1 MAEAVL
7 LQPWLRVKRAFAG
20 SAIARFFAWWL
31 GELRQ
36 WVPAG
41 LRDAVVDRR
50 DVLRVALAPE
60 GITIARA
67 ADAEPELVVPTEL
80 DAPVQ
85 QTEIARHLARYEVR
99 PKLVY
104 VLPAARLLARRL
116 TLPLAAEENLRQVL
130 GFELDRQ
137 TPFRA
142 DQVYFDQRIAARD
155 PIAKQMQVELAI
167 TTRAA
172 LDADLDRLAAAGV
185 ELDAVDGPAPNGE
198 LLGMN
203 LAPPERRAQ
212 RRDLRLR
219 LNLALAAGVI
229 VLLGVVMAQ
238 SLSNREEA
246 LEKLSREVEKAKRDA
261 HAVAEL
267 RRTLI
272 DTVEGAN
279 FLNDRRQSKPVV
291 IELMRDINQR
301 LPDDTY
307 LQRFTLTNA
316 EVQIQG
322 LSSDASKL
330 VPLLQQSELIEAPAV
345 EGAIMPD
352 ATKKKEMF
360 VIKAKPKV
368 KTPGKPAA
376 PKSEE
381 AADGADAKS

>member
-20 SAIARFFAWWL
+20 SALARFFAWWIA
-31 GELRQ
+31 ELRH
-36 WVPAG
+36 WVPAR

-50 DVLRVALAPE
+50 DVLRITLAPAGLE
-60 GITIARA
+60 IARGA
-67 ADAEPELVVPTEL
+67 SAEPELVVPAEL
-80 DAPVQ
+80 EPAIQ

-104 VLPAARLLARRL
+104 VLPAARVLARRL
-116 TLPLAAEENLRQVL
+116 TLPLAAEDNLRQVL

-142 DQVYFDQRIAARD
+142 DQVYFDQRIASRDVAAR
-155 PIAKQMQVELAI
+155 QLQVDLAL

-172 LDADLDRLAAAGV
+172 LDADLDRLKAAGV

-203 LAPPERRAQ
+203 LAPPERRAK

-219 LNLALAAGVI
+219 LNLALGAIVI
-229 VLLGVVMAQ
+229 ALIGVVMAQ
-238 SLSNREEA
+238 SVSSREEA
-246 LEKLSREVEKAKRDA
+246 LAKLRGEVDKARRDA
-261 HAVAEL
+261 QAVADL
-267 RRTLI
+267 RRTLTE
-272 DTVEGAN
+272 TVEGAN

-307 LQRFTLTNA
+307 LQRFTLTNS

-330 VPLLQQSELIEAPAV
+330 VPLLQQSELIESPAV
-345 EGAIMPD
+345 QGAIMPD

-360 VIKAKPKV
+360 VISAKPKV
-368 KTPGKPAA
+368 KTPPKPAA

-381 AADGADAKS
+381 AADGANDKS